1 MGRVRMDDMCTL
13 KVALAVPGIRSFLR
27 SQDVLSD
34 PSSQAESIAG
44 RAGNSHVET
53 QVFQNRARARVVQDM
68 THADM
73 ENNTLLKA
81 VHFG

>member
-1 MGRVRMDDMCTL
+1 MSKFEVELDVQGVKSLLKSSDVMTL
-13 KVALAVPGIRSFLR
+13 L
-27 SQDVLSD
+27 
-34 PSSQAESIAG
+34 SSQAESIAE

-81 VHFG
+81 VHFE

>member
-1 MGRVRMDDMCTL
+1 MSKL
-13 KVALAVPGIRSFLR
+13 KVELDGQGIRSLLR
-27 SQDVLSD
+27 SQDVMSEL
-34 PSSQAESIAG
+34 SSQAESIAG